1 MNSKK
6 AFTLIELLVVIAI
19 IGILATVSIIFL
31 SNARAKSRDAKR
43 AGDMKQVQTALELFF
58 NDNNRYPTATEW
70 GAGQLYS
77 TATNSTST
85 YMQVIPSAPTPM
97 DGTCTAVQNAI
108 NYFSTSNGASYVI
121 SFCLGSNTG
130 TLTPGPKCLTPG
142 GIVDIDCSEGPVCSD
157 FTLYNFSTCGD
168 TFTYCDETYPTVSI
182 GGECWMAKNLN
193 VGVRLA
199 GASEQSDNGIFQKY
213 CYNNSVAQCANYGA
227 LYQWDEAM
235 QYSAVEGAKGI
246 CPVGWHV
253 PSDANFTSL
262 TRTVIAD
269 PGCDPATG
277 CTPAGEISKRR
288 RPAPRWLGTA
298 LMTLTLPP
306 SPPVIGIWTA
316 SSITRELMVSSG
328 LQPLTT

>member
-1 MNSKK
+1 M
-6 AFTLIELLVVIAI
+6 
-19 IGILATVSIIFL
+19 
-31 SNARAKSRDAKR
+31 
-43 AGDMKQVQTALELFF
+43 
-58 NDNNRYPTATEW
+58 
-70 GAGQLYS
+70 
-77 TATNSTST
+77 
-85 YMQVIPSAPTPM
+85 
-97 DGTCTAVQNAI
+97 
-108 NYFSTSNGASYVI
+108 
-121 SFCLGSNTG
+121 
-130 TLTPGPKCLTPG
+130 
-142 GIVDIDCSEGPVCSD
+142 
-157 FTLYNFSTCGD
+157 
-168 TFTYCDETYPTVSI
+168 
-182 GGECWMAKNLN
+182 
-193 VGVRLA
+193 
-199 GASEQSDNGIFQKY
+199 
-213 CYNNSVAQCANYGA
+213 AQCANYGA